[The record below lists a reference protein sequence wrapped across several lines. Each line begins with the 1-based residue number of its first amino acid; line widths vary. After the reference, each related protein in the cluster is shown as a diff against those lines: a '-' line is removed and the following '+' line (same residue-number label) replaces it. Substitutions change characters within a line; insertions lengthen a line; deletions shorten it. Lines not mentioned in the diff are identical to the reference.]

1 MSEEI
6 CTDGPVF
13 YRFLYICFIL
23 DWIGLDYIAY
33 VLSISMPSQLL
44 RFNRKVGCKE
54 AVIFGKCVE
63 AKALVQ
69 KISL

>member
-1 MSEEI
+1 M
-6 CTDGPVF
+6 F
-13 YRFLYICFIL
+13 Y
-23 DWIGLDYIAY
+23 IGLDCIAY
-33 VLSISMPSQLL
+33 VLSISMPSQPL
-44 RFNRKVGCKE
+44 RFNRNVGCKE